1 MPPGLAR
8 ETGAGAGG
16 RRAAGAGGRRV
27 AAVGGRRAAAAVG
40 RRASLALEVGWR
52 RRCEVAGRGNAAP
65 AVVVLSYAM
74 QWLRLP
80 FGSELVVDGIVRI
93 GQLV

>member
-8 ETGAGAGG
+8 EAGAGAGG
-16 RRAAGAGGRRV
+16 RRA
-27 AAVGGRRAAAAVG
+27 AAVGGRRAAAAGG
-40 RRASLALEVGWR
+40 RRASLALEVGR
-52 RRCEVAGRGNAAP
+52 CRRCEVAGRGNAAP
-65 AVVVLSYAM
+65 AVVVLSCAM
-74 QWLRLP
+74 QWLPLP